1 VSPER
6 YKRIAFAFLKRI
18 RHLRAMNN
26 AFWNGDLACPG
37 CGRDTNNA
45 RCRDCM
51 CGVTPDTPSHVKA
64 RAEGYKQGQEDEREA
79 CWDAIR
85 KALHA
90 RRESGDKDASLDSW
104 FGGMMHAQYIVF
116 RALRARGTK

>member
-6 YKRIAFAFLKRI
+6 YKRIAFAFRKRI

-51 CGVTPDTPSHVKA
+51 CGVTPDTSSHVKA

-79 CWDAIR
+79 LIGILYRRFNRWFDTGKPVGFEQIQRLAEAI
-85 KALHA
+85 
-90 RRESGDKDASLDSW
+90 
-104 FGGMMHAQYIVF
+104 
-116 RALRARGTK
+116 RARGEKKEAGP